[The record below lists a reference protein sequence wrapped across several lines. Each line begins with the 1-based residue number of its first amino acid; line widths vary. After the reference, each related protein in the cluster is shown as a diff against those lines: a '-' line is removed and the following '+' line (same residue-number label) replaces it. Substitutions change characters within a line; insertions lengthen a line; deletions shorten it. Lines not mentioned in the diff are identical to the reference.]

1 MKRFFNYIKRL
12 KSINTNLK
20 IYYYNI
26 YKKKDEVE
34 KIILRIYIKLLISY
48 FCYGFIKKRFNF
60 AVNLY
65 GKTIDESLSET
76 IYDRTLQI
84 LEINK
89 FYVPAIYRYPTNFI
103 FAIM

>member
-1 MKRFFNYIKRL
+1 MKRFLNYIKRL
-12 KSINTNLK
+12 KFINRNLK

-26 YKKKDEVE
+26 YKKKDPVE
-34 KIILRIYIKLLISY
+34 SIILRIYIKLLISY
-48 FCYGFIKKRFNF
+48 LFYGFIKTRFNF

-65 GKTIDESLSET
+65 GKTIDEGLSET

-89 FYVPAIYRYPTNFI
+89 FYVPAIYRYHTNFI